1 MLRTKL
7 YYLSFLL
14 LLSSLNIKA
23 QKTFLLLDKQE
34 SIRYESINIG
44 NLDTFH
50 SAILPH
56 ILPSPLYY
64 DTLNI
69 SLKLAIRNT
78 FGNKVFNDK
87 LLYINSLKTHIYPIA
102 NLSYAQDFANSVSP
116 QLWSSGFAI
125 ESNWR
130 KTWHL
135 QAAFWGGMATFS
147 TYQKR
152 FIDSTSVLPSLGR
165 YNAKFTNTYSF
176 TNFRGSVLY
185 TASPYIYFQLGRD
198 KNFWGDGY
206 RSLLLSDNAAA
217 YPFAKV
223 MVNVWK
229 IQYVILYQF
238 LEDVNEK
245 HQWEKKYIVSHFLSW
260 NIGKRFNINMFESVV
275 FRDKMPNGASRGFDI
290 NYWNPI
296 IFFRPVE
303 YSIGSPDN
311 VIMGSGFR
319 WRWFNNMHWY
329 GQFVLDEFM
338 LKEWLDNNNWWAN
351 KVGYQLGFKMYNS
364 FGVKNLM
371 LRAEY
376 NTVRPYTYSHR
387 SSMENYGYL
396 YQPLAHPYGANFK
409 EFLASVLYQ
418 KNRWSFSTRLSF
430 VKVGMDK
437 DGLDYGQN
445 IYRSYLEVPNIYGN
459 VLLQGDLTHINEW
472 EAKVRYLLNP
482 SWHLSV
488 EMGVQLFS
496 FSNSQE
502 NIQQH
507 QVFLGLRSLF

>member
-1 MLRTKL
+1 MRRFKI
-7 YYLSFLL
+7 YYIFLFLL
-14 LLSSLNIKA
+14 LSVLDLKA

-34 SIRYESINIG
+34 SLRYESIKIANS
-44 NLDTFH
+44 DTFH

-64 DTLNI
+64 DTLFAN
-69 SLKLAIRNT
+69 LKILSNSAFT
-78 FGNKVFNDK
+78 NKILNDK
-87 LLYINSLKTHIYPIA
+87 LLYLEGVKTHIYPIT
-102 NLSYAQDFANSVSP
+102 NLSYSRDFANSLAP
-116 QLWSSGFAI
+116 QLWSSGFAV
-125 ESNWR
+125 ENNWH
-130 KTWHL
+130 KNWHW
-135 QAAFWGGMATFS
+135 QAALWGGIQSFDK
-147 TYQKR
+147 YQQQ
-152 FIDSTSVLPSLGR
+152 FIDTTALLPSQGR
-165 YNAKFTNTYSF
+165 YNARINNAYSF
-176 TNFRGSVLY
+176 INFRGNVVY
-185 TASPYIYFQLGRD
+185 TASPYIYFQLGKD

-206 RSLLLSDNAAA
+206 RSLLLSDNATA
-217 YPFAKV
+217 YPFVKV

-229 IQYVILYQF
+229 IQYIILYQF

-245 HQWEKKYIVSHFLSW
+245 QQWEKKYITSHIMSW
-260 NIGKRFNINMFESVV
+260 NIGKRFNINMFESVI
-275 FRDKMPNGASRGFDI
+275 FRNNMPDGGKRGFDI

-311 VIMGSGFR
+311 VIMGAGFR

-329 GQFVLDEFM
+329 GQFVLDEFK
-338 LKEWLDNNNWWAN
+338 LKEWLDNKNWWAN
-351 KVGYQLGFKMYNS
+351 KIGYQLGCKLYNS
-364 FGVKNLM
+364 FGIKNLM

-387 SSMENYGYL
+387 SSMENYGYM

-409 EFLASVLYQ
+409 ELLASVLYQ
-418 KNRWSFSTRLSF
+418 KKRWSFSTRLSF

-459 VLLQGDLTHINEW
+459 TLLQGDLTHINEW
-472 EAKVRYLLNP
+472 EAKIRYLLNP
-482 SWHLSV
+482 AWHLSV
-488 EMGVQLFS
+488 EMGVQVFS